1 MHGRHG
7 HGHGRRRQ
15 SGRTAHLLE
24 PAILS
29 SLLDGSAHGYTLA
42 EALAAFGIGETSTRR
57 IYRML
62 RDLEERG
69 WVASDWD
76 TERTQGPPRR
86 VYSLTSAGEEALAE
100 WVAHLRESR
109 AAIDRLLNDYQQKRQ
124 GARERYL
131 GR

>member
-7 HGHGRRRQ
+7 YGRGRRRQ

-24 PAILS
+24 PAVLS
-29 SLLDGSAHGYTLA
+29 SLLDGPAHGYALA
-42 EALAAFGIGETSTRR
+42 EALAAFGLGDTSLRR

-62 RDLEERG
+62 RDMEERG

-86 VYSLTSAGEEALAE
+86 VYALTSAGEQVLAE
-100 WVAHLRESR
+100 WIDHLSDSR
-109 AAIDRLLNDYQQKRQ
+109 AAIDRLLSAYQRS
-124 GARERYL
+124 R
-131 GR
+131 